1 MSDFDPLDPGR
12 APSPAQAVRW
22 VVGCIAGLL
31 LLGALAFAWLLQASP
46 PPPAAIAADP
56 LLVRGFEIYSA
67 RCVSC
72 HGTSGRGDG
81 PIAKGLSGPPPR
93 NLVEDRWKYGDAP
106 GQVLAV
112 LNNGIK
118 DSAMP
123 AWGGTYEPPDL
134 KAVAAYVYHLAER
147 PIPRELHAP

>member
-1 MSDFDPLDPGR
+1 MASL
-12 APSPAQAVRW
+12 V
-22 VVGCIAGLL
+22 
-31 LLGALAFAWLLQASP
+31 LLGALVFVWLIQSTP
-46 PPPAAIAADP
+46 PPPAKIADDP
-56 LLVRGFEIYSA
+56 VLVRGFEIYSA

-106 GQVLAV
+106 AQVLAT
-112 LNNGIK
+112 LTNGIK

-123 AWGGTYEPPDL
+123 AWSGTYGPADL
-134 KAVAAYVYHLAER
+134 KAVASYVYHLADR
-147 PIPRELHAP
+147 AVPRELRVP